1 MLLGITIIA
10 NAVGNRYKY
19 FAGAICEKIV
29 HLISHPR
36 SLIVGDNFSLK
47 S

>member
-19 FAGAICEKIV
+19 FAGATCEKIV
-29 HLISHPR
+29 YLISHPR
-36 SLIVGDNFSLK
+36 KIPF
-47 S
+47 